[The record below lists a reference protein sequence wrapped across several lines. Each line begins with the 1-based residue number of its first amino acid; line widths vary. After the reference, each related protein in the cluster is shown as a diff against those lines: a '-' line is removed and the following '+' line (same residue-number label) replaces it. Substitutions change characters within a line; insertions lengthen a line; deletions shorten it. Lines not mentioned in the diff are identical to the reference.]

1 MDVVQILVQ
10 VRRRDIALLCN
21 LVGSYEG
28 LGLIRTLDA
37 DQGIVEL
44 MIAPAFCDTTLA
56 LLHALAQN
64 ELPLRILKQPAP
76 DHG

>member
-1 MDVVQILVQ
+1 MDVAQFLLQ
-10 VRRRDIALLCN
+10 VRRHDIALLCN

-44 MIAPAFCDTTLA
+44 MIAPAFCETTVA
-56 LLHALAQN
+56 LLHDLAQN
-64 ELPLRILKQPAP
+64 ELPLRVLKQPAR
-76 DHG
+76 DLG